1 MSGRLIELNASPWL
15 WIETTWVIIFSALAL
30 ALRIIVRSHEYGFED
45 TLLVLAFIF
54 AMASFGCIY
63 QALYDGLGLSPQ
75 SLLEARTLRIA
86 KLVINSSVLCFIAD
100 GLSKLSTAAMLYKII
115 CRGTM
120 RDKMH
125 ITALASVAGL
135 TIVWII
141 SAVAIWASRCSDPYL
156 ADTPHLVIC
165 SEGKT
170 GLEAILVI
178 SILIELFI
186 FLLSLY
192 LFGRLNMKVQKKLT
206 VLTIFGMRLPL
217 VLISAYFLVA
227 FKRYTNQDK
236 TSNIMYGT
244 ALYWQIAL
252 VGHSVIATAIQP
264 LKCAATSF
272 STHSK
277 MPVGNTSQGSR
288 SGQSSKLRS
297 SNKTRRSLLLTETP
311 PTPPPIIWSSAQAGD
326 RLQDSDSIES
336 HGSQNHIIMKKTD
349 VQVTYSDDGRY

>member
-1 MSGRLIELNASPWL
+1 MSGRLIEMNASPWL
-15 WIETTWVIIFSALAL
+15 WIETTWVIIFSALDL
-30 ALRIIVRSHEYGFED
+30 ALRIIVRSHEYGLED

-63 QALYDGLGLSPQ
+63 QALYDGLGISPQ
-75 SLLEARTLRIA
+75 SLSEARTLRIA
-86 KLVINSSVLCFIAD
+86 KLVINSSVLCFIAE

-125 ITALASVAGL
+125 ITALASV
-135 TIVWII
+135 
-141 SAVAIWASRCSDPYL
+141 
-156 ADTPHLVIC
+156 
-165 SEGKT
+165 KT

-178 SILIELFI
+178 SILIESFI
-186 FLLSLY
+186 FLLSSY
-192 LFGRLNMKVQKKLT
+192 LFGRLNMKVQNELT
-206 VLTIFGMRLPL
+206 VVTIFGMRLPL

-227 FKRYTNQDK
+227 SKRYTTQNNPSD
-236 TSNIMYGT
+236 IIYGT

-252 VGHSVIATAIQP
+252 VGHSVLATAIQP
-264 LKCAATSF
+264 LKRAATSF

-336 HGSQNHIIMKKTD
+336 HPLRII
-349 VQVTYSDDGRY
+349 SL

>member
-45 TLLVLAFIF
+45 TVLVLAFRF

-63 QALYDGLGLSPQ
+63 QALYDGLGISPQ
-75 SLLEARTLRIA
+75 RLLEARTLRIA
-86 KLVINSSVLCFIAD
+86 KLVINSSVLCFVAE
-100 GLSKLSTAAMLYKII
+100 GLSKLSTAAMLHKII

-125 ITALASVAGL
+125 ITALASV
-135 TIVWII
+135 
-141 SAVAIWASRCSDPYL
+141 
-156 ADTPHLVIC
+156 
-165 SEGKT
+165 KT

-178 SILIELFI
+178 SILIESFI
-186 FLLSLY
+186 FLLSSY
-192 LFGRLNMKVQKKLT
+192 LFGRLNMKVQNKLT
-206 VLTIFGMRLPL
+206 VVTIFGMRLPL

-227 FKRYTNQDK
+227 FKRYTTQNNPSD
-236 TSNIMYGT
+236 IIYGT

-252 VGHSVIATAIQP
+252 VGHSVLATAILP
-264 LKCAATSF
+264 LKRAATSF

-326 RLQDSDSIES
+326 RLQDTDSIES

>member
-63 QALYDGLGLSPQ
+63 QALYDGLGISPQ

-86 KLVINSSVLCFIAD
+86 KLVINSSVLYFIAE

-115 CRGTM
+115 CGGTM

-135 TIVWII
+135 TI
-141 SAVAIWASRCSDPYL
+141 
-156 ADTPHLVIC
+156 
-165 SEGKT
+165 KT

-178 SILIELFI
+178 SILIKSFI
-186 FLLSLY
+186 FLFIIIFVWSIEY
-192 LFGRLNMKVQKKLT
+192 EV
-206 VLTIFGMRLPL
+206 VTIFGMRLPL

-227 FKRYTNQDK
+227 FKRYTTQNNPSD
-236 TSNIMYGT
+236 IIYGT

-252 VGHSVIATAIQP
+252 VGHSVLATAIQP
-264 LKCAATSF
+264 LKRAATSF

-297 SNKTRRSLLLTETP
+297 STKTRRSLLLTEIP

-336 HGSQNHIIMKKTD
+336 HGSQDHIIVKKTA
-349 VQVTYSDDGRY
+349 VQVTHSDDGRY

>member
-63 QALYDGLGLSPQ
+63 QALYDGLGISLQ

-86 KLVINSSVLCFIAD
+86 KLVINSSVLCFMAE

-135 TIVWII
+135 TI
-141 SAVAIWASRCSDPYL
+141 
-156 ADTPHLVIC
+156 
-165 SEGKT
+165 KT

-178 SILIELFI
+178 SILIEWFI
-186 FLLSLY
+186 FLLSSY
-192 LFGRLNMKVQKKLT
+192 LFGRLNMKVQNKLT
-206 VLTIFGMRLPL
+206 VVTIFGMRLPL

-227 FKRYTNQDK
+227 SKRYTTQNNPSD
-236 TSNIMYGT
+236 IIYGT

-252 VGHSVIATAIQP
+252 VGHSVLATAIQP
-264 LKCAATSF
+264 LKRAATSF
-272 STHSK
+272 STHSD

-311 PTPPPIIWSSAQAGD
+311 PTPLPIIWSSAQAGD

-336 HGSQNHIIMKKTD
+336 HGSQDHIIMKKTD

>member
-1 MSGRLIELNASPWL
+1 MNASPWL
-15 WIETTWVIIFSALAL
+15 WIETTWVIIFSALDL

-45 TLLVLAFIF
+45 TLLVLAF
-54 AMASFGCIY
+54 
-63 QALYDGLGLSPQ
+63 ALYDGLGLSPQ

-86 KLVINSSVLCFIAD
+86 KLVINSSVMCFIAD

-156 ADTPHLVIC
+156 ADTPHRVIC
-165 SEGKT
+165 SEGT

-186 FLLSLY
+186 FLLSSY

-206 VLTIFGMRLPL
+206 VLTIFGMRLP
-217 VLISAYFLVA
+217 
-227 FKRYTNQDK
+227 
-236 TSNIMYGT
+236 
-244 ALYWQIAL
+244 
-252 VGHSVIATAIQP
+252 
-264 LKCAATSF
+264 
-272 STHSK
+272 
-277 MPVGNTSQGSR
+277 
-288 SGQSSKLRS
+288 
-297 SNKTRRSLLLTETP
+297 
-311 PTPPPIIWSSAQAGD
+311 
-326 RLQDSDSIES
+326 
-336 HGSQNHIIMKKTD
+336 
-349 VQVTYSDDGRY
+349 